1 MTDRTTKPKPVLVL
15 FVFLLLY
22 LKVYPL
28 AFKQIF
34 KFRFNIFPLLC
45 ILLKKKKVFF
55 FFLNYRPGS
64 TTLVFTLQQQQNSF
78 RNFRITQIQFTL
90 LDFSQHQ
97 RLKWPGIFCKLS
109 RTTFSLMQPSLTG
122 RSDSYA
128 ESPRGT
134 GETSKEKYLHIWT
147 NFQPDCLLM
156 CFLEPPNRVMYSA
169 LMSLTNQ
176 LDFHYLYVK

>member
-1 MTDRTTKPKPVLVL
+1 MMTDRTTKPNPVLVL

-22 LKVYPL
+22 LKAYPL
-28 AFKQIF
+28 VFKQIF

-45 ILLKKKKVFF
+45 ILKKKKIKI
-55 FFLNYRPGS
+55 LNYRAGS
-64 TTLVFTLQQQQNSF
+64 TTPVFLLQQQQNSF
-78 RNFRITQIQFTL
+78 RNFRITQIQFTS

-97 RLKWPGIFCKLS
+97 RFKWPGIFCKLS

-128 ESPRGT
+128 ESQKGT
-134 GETSKEKYLHIWT
+134 GETSKERYLHIWT

-176 LDFHYLYVK
+176 LDFPYLYVK